1 MKPPTIGVLSFLAG
15 VRREGFLAFIGSVWR
30 EHGDV
35 FQVRIGRK
43 TMLFAMHPDAVAHVS
58 VDNRDNYAK
67 LETYDA
73 VRDYLI
79 GEGLV
84 ASNGELWRR
93 QRKLMAPFFTP
104 KSITTYAAVMIRD
117 AETLGERW
125 EGLATEGGEVE
136 IAEEMTLV
144 TASII
149 LQAMFS
155 TQTVEAVRQMKEAVE
170 TMVAYANRRMV
181 GFVPPLWVPTPFN
194 QRYKRVRKL
203 VYDTISGLIAERRA
217 TPEADWPD
225 DLLSRLMNA
234 RDEETGEPMTELL
247 LRDESITICSTS
259 TPRVGA

>member
-1 MKPPTIGVLSFLAG
+1 M
-15 VRREGFLAFIGSVWR
+15 
-30 EHGDV
+30 
-35 FQVRIGRK
+35 
-43 TMLFAMHPDAVAHVS
+43 
-58 VDNRDNYAK
+58 
-67 LETYDA
+67 
-73 VRDYLI
+73 
-79 GEGLV
+79 
-84 ASNGELWRR
+84 
-93 QRKLMAPFFTP
+93 
-104 KSITTYAAVMIRD
+104 
-117 AETLGERW
+117 
-125 EGLATEGGEVE
+125 
-136 IAEEMTLV
+136 